1 MRLCVFEAMVWVNA
15 IVSPPRPSPTCFEFK
30 TTVMFSSGSKHTG
43 NRGKHVSNPL
53 AGLGTTCSHKMDQC
67 SFWLF
72 LIWNISQESFDV
84 DFWACI
90 HGAILKLVFESCG

>member
-30 TTVMFSSGSKHTG
+30 TTVMFSSGSKH

-67 SFWLF
+67 SFWLNM
-72 LIWNISQESFDV
+72 WWCNRSV
-84 DFWACI
+84 DSLA
-90 HGAILKLVFESCG
+90 